1 MTSVHRD
8 PKLRASDADR
18 DEVADLLR
26 EHVATGR
33 LTMEEFGERLERTYA
48 AQTYGDLDALIA
60 DLPGRDPYAGLP
72 VPASTP
78 NYADRPV
85 VRRARRPAG
94 APPGRLARGM
104 AALGLRLG
112 HLLGNLAGRSDH
124 RW

>member
-85 VRRARRPAG
+85 VRRPVAPLLHHRAG
-94 APPGRLARGM
+94 CAGDGCPGPPPRSS
-104 AALGLRLG
+104 
-112 HLLGNLAGRSDH
+112 AGESG
-124 RW
+124 WPE